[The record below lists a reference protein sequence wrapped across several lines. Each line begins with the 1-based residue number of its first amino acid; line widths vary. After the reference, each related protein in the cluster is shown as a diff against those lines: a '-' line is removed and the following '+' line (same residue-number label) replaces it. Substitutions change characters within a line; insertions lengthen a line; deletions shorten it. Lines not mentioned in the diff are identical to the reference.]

1 MLKNQPAVLE
11 EQGGG
16 LRGVSDERRRKV
28 MGGGVSDLV
37 DRGEEFAFYSEG
49 DGELW
54 KIPEQRE
61 G

>member
-1 MLKNQPAVLE
+1 M
-11 EQGGG
+11 
-16 LRGVSDERRRKV
+16 
-28 MGGGVSDLV
+28 SDLV